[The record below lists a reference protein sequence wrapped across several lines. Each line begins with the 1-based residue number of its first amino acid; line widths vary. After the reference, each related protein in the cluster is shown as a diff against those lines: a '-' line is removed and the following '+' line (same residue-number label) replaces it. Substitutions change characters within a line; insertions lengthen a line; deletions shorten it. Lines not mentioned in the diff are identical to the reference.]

1 MGGYAVAFLVAVGVT
16 AACMWPVRK
25 LAIRLGAVVPPNPR
39 GVHTKPLVSLGGA
52 GMFVGFLVAMGVAWQ
67 VPQFHEMFNGS
78 SEPLGVVL
86 AAGVMFFVGALDDL
100 RDVSP
105 PAKIAGMVL
114 AGGVLSLFGVQ
125 MLFFRMPFF
134 SSDTIVLA
142 ADLAP
147 IVTVLMVVLFAN
159 AINLIDGLDGLAGGI
174 VAIAGTAL
182 FLYSDRLFK
191 NGFLEGSN
199 VAPLIA
205 VIAVGVCIGFLP
217 FNWHPARIMMGD
229 AGALFLGLLMAVT
242 TITIGG
248 RADYQYSGVTYF
260 FFAPL
265 FIPFVILGV
274 PIIDTAFSFL
284 RRVVRRR
291 SFSVADKEH
300 LHHRLMR
307 LGHGP
312 RRTVALQM
320 LSAVAGAVLFA
331 TAHSALALEI
341 AMALIGAGC
350 GSIFM
355 GAIYMFGRT
364 APSQRFALLCSLLLG
379 LGTAG
384 NLLAASP
391 LALAAQW
398 AGWRGAMLAMAA
410 ATALSAL
417 SILVLIRDPQRILGH
432 GPRGLFGGI
441 GEILKIRDLWPL
453 LPITAVSYSVVLAAR
468 AGARAGSLGGRGGRR
483 TVPAGGKART
493 RLSTRSFNIPFPL
506 SYS

>member
-1 MGGYAVAFLVAVGVT
+1 MGGYAIAFLVAVGVT
-16 AACMWPVRK
+16 AACMWPVRR

-52 GMFVGFLVAMGVAWQ
+52 GMFIGFLVAMGVAWQ

-86 AAGVMFFVGALDDL
+86 AAAVMFFVGALDDL

-134 SSDTIVLA
+134 SGDTIVLA

-205 VIAVGVCIGFLP
+205 VIAVGVCVGFLP

-284 RRVVRRR
+284 RRVVKRR

-312 RRTVALQM
+312 RRTVAILWLWTAL
-320 LSAVAGAVLFA
+320 LSGVALVPTYTDKGNALVPIAILALVLLMYGFFFPRRADWADAVAVIDAEGPGARP
-331 TAHSALALEI
+331 TT
-341 AMALIGAGC
+341 GAGVGDVAGE
-350 GSIFM
+350 GSE
-355 GAIYMFGRT
+355 T
-364 APSQRFALLCSLLLG
+364 A
-379 LGTAG
+379 
-384 NLLAASP
+384 
-391 LALAAQW
+391 
-398 AGWRGAMLAMAA
+398 
-410 ATALSAL
+410 
-417 SILVLIRDPQRILGH
+417 
-432 GPRGLFGGI
+432 
-441 GEILKIRDLWPL
+441 
-453 LPITAVSYSVVLAAR
+453 AVAD
-468 AGARAGSLGGRGGRR
+468 
-483 TVPAGGKART
+483 
-493 RLSTRSFNIPFPL
+493 LSTRRARRSRG
-506 SYS
+506 

>member
-52 GMFVGFLVAMGVAWQ
+52 GMFIGFLVAMGVAWQ

-205 VIAVGVCIGFLP
+205 VIAVGVCVGFLP

-274 PIIDTAFSFL
+274 PIVDTAFSFL

-312 RRTVALQM
+312 RRTVAILWLWTAL
-320 LSAVAGAVLFA
+320 LSGVALIPTYTDKGNALVPVAILALVLLMYGFFFPRRADWADAVAVIEAEGP
-331 TAHSALALEI
+331 
-341 AMALIGAGC
+341 
-350 GSIFM
+350 
-355 GAIYMFGRT
+355 RT
-364 APSQRFALLCSLLLG
+364 G
-379 LGTAG
+379 GTAG
-384 NLLAASP
+384 
-391 LALAAQW
+391 
-398 AGWRGAMLAMAA
+398 AGVGDVADEGSGAA
-410 ATALSAL
+410 AVADLS
-417 SILVLIRDPQRILGH
+417 SRR
-432 GPRGLFGGI
+432 
-441 GEILKIRDLWPL
+441 
-453 LPITAVSYSVVLAAR
+453 AR
-468 AGARAGSLGGRGGRR
+468 RPER
-483 TVPAGGKART
+483 
-493 RLSTRSFNIPFPL
+493 
-506 SYS
+506 